1 MSSAMPSVVA
11 SEAADA
17 GEAPKRPALSLK
29 LDALSAMPPAD
40 PGYFGLLLDLM
51 IGLADARAGVIAR
64 IGRSG
69 CEPHVM
75 ATAGGAQLVDPLEAS
90 RAATVGHAHL
100 VQGSG
105 DQGRRIAVPLAAFE
119 GDMAVAMLDP
129 GAERAPFALALALE
143 RLELLAAVHRA
154 NLKDGGALPE
164 MAVVQCLARRGAPA
178 VRTQGFADAAME
190 YLGAAALAVGRV
202 NGGRVSRVAFAR
214 HAAVAGTSAM
224 ASAVRAAIGRRLDEA
239 APPHGVQ
246 QLAGRVED
254 AWIVSLIHDGS
265 RTVGAIAFTPPA
277 DAVSRDLLVR
287 RAGRLAEVAGPWF
300 AAGARGQTINER
312 WAEIA
317 ADPRRKAAIVV
328 CLIVGASLLAV
339 PLPDRVATPFRL
351 EALENRTV
359 TAPFDGQL
367 EVVHVKPNDRVAAG
381 ATVLAKLA
389 TRELDMILASHE
401 ASRAS
406 ALAERAI
413 AQQAQKPSEARAAEL
428 KVQKADAEIAITKFR
443 KSLAEI
449 KSPIDGTV
457 VKADVQRQAGSV
469 VSRGQVLFEVADPRA
484 LEVDL
489 LVPDEDIARIA
500 AGQTGVLSPAAEPG
514 ASYAFRV
521 ERIHPVSEQVGSRTV
536 FRVRATLEGERPARL
551 KTGME
556 GAARVHTGWAPAGWL
571 MVRDIVYTVR
581 RWLWV

>member
-1 MSSAMPSVVA
+1 MSSALPSAVTGGAVGVV
-11 SEAADA
+11 
-17 GEAPKRPALSLK
+17 GAPQRPALSLK
-29 LDALSAMPPAD
+29 LESLSAMPPAS
-40 PGYFGLLLDLM
+40 PSYFGLLLDLM
-51 IGLADARAGVIAR
+51 IGLADARAGVIVR
-64 IGRSG
+64 LGQSGR
-69 CEPHVM
+69 EPHVL
-75 ATAGGAQLVDPLEAS
+75 ATAGGAQLVDSLEAS
-90 RAATVGHAHL
+90 RVAAVGHAHL
-100 VQGSG
+100 LQGSG
-105 DQGRRIAVPLAAFE
+105 DQERWIAVPLAALE
-119 GDMAVAMLDP
+119 GGVEVALLDP
-129 GAERAPFALALALE
+129 GAERVPFALALALE

-154 NLKDGGALPE
+154 NLRDGGTLPE
-164 MAVVQCLARRGAPA
+164 MAVVQRLARRGSPA
-178 VRTQGFADAAME
+178 TRMQGFADAAIE
-190 YLGAAALAVGRV
+190 HLGAAALVVGRV
-202 NGGRVSRVAFAR
+202 NGGRVSRVVFAR
-214 HAAVAGTSAM
+214 RAAVAGTSAM

-239 APPHGVQ
+239 ASPHGAQ
-246 QLAGRVED
+246 QLAGQVED
-254 AWIVSLIHDGS
+254 AWIVSLVRDGS
-265 RTVGAIAFTPPA
+265 QTIGAIAFSPPA
-277 DAVSRDLLVR
+277 DGESRDLLVH
-287 RAGRLAEVAGPWF
+287 RADRLADAAGPWF

-317 ADPRRKAAIVV
+317 ADPRRNAAMAVG
-328 CLIVGASLLAV
+328 LILGASLLCV
-339 PLPDRVATPFRL
+339 PLPDRVSTPFRL

-367 EVVHVKPNDRVAAG
+367 EVVFARPNDRVSAS

-389 TRELDMILASHE
+389 TRELDMMLASHE

-484 LEVDL
+484 LAVDL

-521 ERIHPVSEQVGSRTV
+521 ERIHPVSEQVGTRTV

-571 MVRDIVYTVR
+571 MVRDVVNTAR
-581 RWLWV
+581 RWFWV